1 MTARQAD
8 ITAAEFDAWLRAYQR
23 AWEGRD
29 PAAAALLF
37 TEDSEYYWTPLDPP
51 QRGRAGVA
59 AAWEGAVSQQRGI
72 RFTFDI
78 LAINGNK
85 GIAAWRADFTRLPAA
100 TTVRIEGVL
109 TADFAEPG
117 QCRLFREWWH
127 SAETA

>member
-1 MTARQAD
+1 MTARPAG
-8 ITAAEFDAWLRAYQR
+8 ITAAEFDAWLSAYQR

-37 TEDSEYYWTPLDPP
+37 TEDCEYYWTPLDPP

-59 AAWEGAVSQQRGI
+59 AAWEGAVSRQRDV
-72 RFTFDI
+72 RFTYEV
-78 LAINGNK
+78 LAVNINK
-85 GIAAWRADFTRLPAA
+85 GIAAWRAEFQRLPEGAA
-100 TTVRIEGVL
+100 VRIDGVL

-117 QCRLFREWWH
+117 QCRIFREWWH